1 MAPEQLLGQAAT
13 IRSDLYALGL
23 VTWELLTGRR
33 AAPGHSLKEL
43 ARGHREGEPMPAS
56 PEGVEL
62 DPVVERVVRW
72 CLEKEPRDRPASAE
86 AVEAALVADAGS
98 EPGIFLKTVV
108 VNDLAGG
115 DGADGRERVMRELLA
130 EHGGREISTAEG
142 PVWLFERPWGAV
154 CFALAY
160 RQARE
165 GVAAA
170 ARVGVDLGE
179 VSVHR
184 GSRREAAGTG
194 ALRAEGPGVA
204 MARRLSEL
212 AREGQTL
219 VSAHAFDLARH
230 HSVGEAAPEGKVRWL
245 SHGNYLLRGQEEAI
259 EIFEV
264 GVEGLAPLAAPESSE
279 QATAVLGQGYI
290 PGWRPAPGAAI
301 PQRPH
306 WKIERKLGEGGFGDM
321 WLARHGKTREAR
333 VFKFCYDASR
343 LRALHREIT
352 IFRLLKEQLGERP
365 DVTRILD
372 WNFDEAPYFLE
383 SEYTAAGSLVEWA
396 EEQGGLDRVPLE
408 VRLEIVAQ
416 VATALSAAHSVGVLH
431 KDVKPGN
438 VLIAAGEGGAVK
450 AQLSDFGIGAVTDRG
465 RLAAAGITV
474 AGLTERTEP
483 GSGSSLGGTRLY
495 MAPELLEGKPP
506 TLQADIFA
514 LGVMLYQMVVGD
526 FPRALAPG
534 WRREADDGIL
544 REDPMAPRA

>member
-1 MAPEQLLGQAAT
+1 QGILHRDLKPANVMIDGDGRPRLTDFGLAALADSVQGEKGSTGTLAYMAPEQLLGQAAT

-23 VTWELLTGRR
+23 VTWELVTGRR
-33 AAPGHSLKEL
+33 AVTGHPLKEL
-43 ARGHREGEPMPAS
+43 ARRHREGEPMPAS

-72 CLEKEPRDRPASAE
+72 CLENEPRDRPASAE
-86 AVEAALVADAGS
+86 AVEAALVADAGR
-98 EPGIFLKTVV
+98 EPGTFLKTVV
-108 VNDLAGG
+108 VSGLAGN
-115 DGADGRERVMRELLA
+115 DSAEGRGRVTRALLA

-165 GVAAA
+165 DVAAA

-179 VSVHR
+179 VSLDR
-184 GSRREAAGTG
+184 SSRRQTGTG

-219 VSAHAFDLARH
+219 VSARAFDLARH
-230 HSVGEAAPEGKVRWL
+230 HSMCEAAPEGKVRWL
-245 SHGNYLLRGQEEAI
+245 SHGNYLLRGQQEAI

-264 GVEGLAPLAAPESSE
+264 GVEGIAPLAPPESSE

-306 WKIERKLGEGGFGDM
+306 WKVERKLGEGGFGDM
-321 WLARHGKTREAR
+321 WLARHAKTREAR

-343 LRALHREIT
+343 LRSLQREIT

-365 DVTRILD
+365 DVTRIVD

-396 EEQGGLDRVPLE
+396 EEQGGLDRVPL
-408 VRLEIVAQ
+408 
-416 VATALSAAHSVGVLH
+416 
-431 KDVKPGN
+431 
-438 VLIAAGEGGAVK
+438 
-450 AQLSDFGIGAVTDRG
+450 
-465 RLAAAGITV
+465 
-474 AGLTERTEP
+474 
-483 GSGSSLGGTRLY
+483 
-495 MAPELLEGKPP
+495 
-506 TLQADIFA
+506 
-514 LGVMLYQMVVGD
+514 
-526 FPRALAPG
+526 
-534 WRREADDGIL
+534 
-544 REDPMAPRA
+544 